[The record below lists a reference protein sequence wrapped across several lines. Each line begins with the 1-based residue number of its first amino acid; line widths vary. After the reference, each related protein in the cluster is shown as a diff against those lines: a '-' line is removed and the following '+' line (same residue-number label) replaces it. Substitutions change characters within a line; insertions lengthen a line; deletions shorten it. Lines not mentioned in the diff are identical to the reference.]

1 MAYDAMLAKTPVTP
15 ENIHPMPTDG
25 TPEEAASRYQCA
37 LQRAYGA
44 TALDPAR
51 PLFDIMLLG
60 LGDDGHTASLLPGQ
74 PVLDERKLWVAAVT
88 RGRPEAR
95 ITMTYPTIECSRR
108 PAFLVSGKEKAAI
121 FGAIRV
127 GNSETPAAHVRP
139 VGESVWLVDRAA
151 AGAD

>member
-1 MAYDAMLAKTPVTP
+1 MRISDWSSDVCSSDL
-15 ENIHPMPTDG
+15 
-25 TPEEAASRYQCA
+25 
-37 LQRAYGA
+37 
-44 TALDPAR
+44 
-51 PLFDIMLLG
+51 

-95 ITMTYPTIECSRR
+95 ITMTYPTIECSCRL
-108 PAFLVSGKEKAAI
+108 AFLVSGKEKAAI

-127 GNSETPAAHVRP
+127 GNSDKPEAHVRP
-139 VGESVWLVDRAA
+139 VGAFVWFSDRAP